1 MIVAPLEKERIVI
14 SRLVFIFMF
23 IFLLFRF
30 FLHITPSHLLQPS
43 LFILNFDFS
52 YWAYK
57 FSGLPNLIIYNNTG
71 VVFFDICLFL
81 FCFLCIVFPLK
92 QIFVV
97 PFGFLFLIYAITYN
111 TFIVHHAHPL
121 AVMML
126 ITLPFWV
133 KRNQSWKLL
142 WEGMRYY
149 ICYIYTMSF
158 IWKVFLGSTFWY
170 WDQGII
176 TTKYNL
182 VEYIYHNPATAMTSI
197 YKFFIAHPQLLN
209 AGNILIILLEG
220 LMVIG
225 FFTKRYDRYLL
236 FLPVIIH
243 LSTYFFSDV
252 FFIEWLVLIFVFFTK
267 KDVDIITKRFPVLLK
282 SFRHA

>member
-1 MIVAPLEKERIVI
+1 MITQPEKVRIVI
-14 SRLVFIFMF
+14 SRLVFGFMF

-30 FLHITPSHLLQPS
+30 FLHVTPSHLLQPS

-57 FSGLPNLIIYNNTG
+57 FSGLPNLIIYNQTG
-71 VVFFDICLFL
+71 AVFFDCCLFL
-81 FCFLCIVFPLK
+81 FCFLSILFPLK
-92 QIFVV
+92 QIFVM
-97 PFGFLFLIYAITYN
+97 PFGILFLIYAITYN

-121 AVMML
+121 AVMTL

-133 KRNQSWKLL
+133 KKNESWKLL

-149 ICYIYTMSF
+149 ICYIYALSF
-158 IWKVFLGSTFWY
+158 IWKVFLGKAFWD
-170 WDQGII
+170 WNQGVI

-182 VEYIYHNPATAMTSI
+182 VEYIYHNPDSTMTSI
-197 YKFFIAHPQLLN
+197 YKFFITHPLLLN
-209 AGNILIILLEG
+209 AGNTFVILLEG

-225 FFTKRYDRYLL
+225 FFTKKYDRYLIW
-236 FLPVIIH
+236 LPVIIH
-243 LSTYFFSDV
+243 LSTYFFADV

-267 KDVDIITKRFPVLLK
+267 KDIDTITKRFPLLLK
-282 SFRHA
+282 SFRDA

>member
-1 MIVAPLEKERIVI
+1 MITRLEKERIVI
-14 SRLVFIFMF
+14 SRLVFGFMF

-30 FLHITPSHLLQPS
+30 LLYITPSHLLQPS

-57 FSGLPNLIIYNNTG
+57 FSGFTDLIIYNQTG
-71 VVFFDICLFL
+71 AVLFDSCLFL
-81 FCFLCIVFPLK
+81 FCFLSILFPFK

-111 TFIVHHAHPL
+111 TFIVHHSHPL
-121 AVMML
+121 AIMML
-126 ITLPFWV
+126 ITIPFWA
-133 KRNQSWKLL
+133 KKNESWKLL

-149 ICYIYTMSF
+149 ICYIYAMSF
-158 IWKVFLGSTFWY
+158 IWKVILGNAFWD

-182 VEYIYHNPATAMTSI
+182 VEYIYHNPDSMMTSI
-197 YKFFIAHPQLLN
+197 YKFFITHSQLLN
-209 AGNILIILLEG
+209 AGNTLVILLEG

-225 FFTKRYDRYLL
+225 FFTKKYDRYLIW
-236 FLPVIIH
+236 LPVIIH
-243 LSTYFFSDV
+243 LSTYFFADV

-267 KDVDIITKRFPVLLK
+267 NDVDTITKRFPLLLK

>member
-1 MIVAPLEKERIVI
+1 MITPLVKERIVI

-30 FLHITPSHLLQPS
+30 FLHVTPSHLLQPS

-57 FSGLPNLIIYNNTG
+57 FSGFSNLIISDNAG
-71 VVFFDICLFL
+71 AIFFDSFLFL
-81 FCFLCIVFPLK
+81 FCFLSILFPLK

-126 ITLPFWV
+126 ITLPFCV
-133 KRNQSWKLL
+133 KKNESWKLL

-158 IWKVFLGSTFWY
+158 IWKVFLGNAFWD

-182 VEYIYHNPATAMTSI
+182 VEYMYHNPSSMMTSI
-197 YKFFIAHPQLLN
+197 YKFFITHPQLLN
-209 AGNILIILLEG
+209 AGNTFVILLEG

-236 FLPVIIH
+236 FLPIIIH
-243 LSTYFFSDV
+243 FSTYFFSDV

-267 KDVDIITKRFPVLLK
+267 KDVDIITKRFPLLLK
-282 SFRHA
+282 SFWHA